1 MQQSTLLS
9 LGSINADFQ
18 VRIDQAP
25 GSTETL
31 LAHEFRRFA
40 GGKASNTAWLG
51 ALFDHESWLL
61 GRVGD
66 DDLAEQAL
74 APLREAG
81 IDVSAVTRAAGQH
94 TGVSMITV
102 PPDAKKHIV
111 LATNANDDWDEEAA
125 LAVVKAVEQARL
137 PACLVADC
145 EVPAWV
151 VQRAVEAASRRSIPV
166 VLDPSFPDRVEPNL
180 LGGLLAI
187 TPNESEAEGLLGRA
201 IDSLDDAAQ
210 AAHELRQAG
219 VRIVC
224 LKLSDGGC
232 LLDAGKG
239 AMHIPAGEAEPV
251 DTTGAGDC
259 FTGVLAIALLEG
271 REPIE
276 AAAWAVAA
284 SNAAVTTYGS
294 KPAYPTRDAVAPVV
308 DGLMRKA
315 RRVDG

>member
-1 MQQSTLLS
+1 MSGSGLRGPR
-9 LGSINADFQ
+9 LG
-18 VRIDQAP
+18 
-25 GSTETL
+25 
-31 LAHEFRRFA
+31 
-40 GGKASNTAWLG
+40 
-51 ALFDHESWLL
+51 
-61 GRVGD
+61 
-66 DDLAEQAL
+66 
-74 APLREAG
+74 
-81 IDVSAVTRAAGQH
+81 
-94 TGVSMITV
+94 
-102 PPDAKKHIV
+102 
-111 LATNANDDWDEEAA
+111 
-125 LAVVKAVEQARL
+125 
-137 PACLVADC
+137 
-145 EVPAWV
+145 